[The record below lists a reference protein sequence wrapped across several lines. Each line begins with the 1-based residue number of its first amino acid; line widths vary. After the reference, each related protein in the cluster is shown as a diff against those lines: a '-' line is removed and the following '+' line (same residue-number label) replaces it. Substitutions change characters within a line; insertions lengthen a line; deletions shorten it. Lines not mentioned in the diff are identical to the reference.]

1 MLYLVDA
8 PGRPVLSER
17 RGTRVD
23 LGKGEGEGRGLGEG
37 KGQTVL
43 YVRKIN
49 KNLPLF

>member
-1 MLYLVDA
+1 M
-8 PGRPVLSER
+8 
-17 RGTRVD
+17 D
-23 LGKGEGEGRGLGEG
+23 LGKGEGEGRGMGEG

>member
-1 MLYLVDA
+1 M
-8 PGRPVLSER
+8 
-17 RGTRVD
+17 RVD

-49 KNLPLF
+49 ENLPLF

>member
-1 MLYLVDA
+1 M
-8 PGRPVLSER
+8 
-17 RGTRVD
+17 RVD